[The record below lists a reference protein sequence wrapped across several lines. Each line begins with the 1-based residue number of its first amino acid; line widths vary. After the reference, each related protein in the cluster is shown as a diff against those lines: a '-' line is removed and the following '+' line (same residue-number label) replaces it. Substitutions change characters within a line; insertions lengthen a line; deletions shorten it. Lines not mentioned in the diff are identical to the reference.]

1 VSNLIQAS
9 IVERYQRLIEISRDL
24 ASTLDLSVLLN
35 RIVRAA
41 AHLSE
46 AEECSILLYDQIKN
60 ELHFAA
66 ATDLDK
72 PMMRGVIVP
81 VDASIAG
88 WIVTNRQPIIIADA
102 QKDKRHFGH
111 ITKVTNIETRSLLGV
126 PLITKG
132 KIIGA
137 LEAINK
143 HSGRFTEEDKD
154 LLTALGA
161 QAAVAIENARLFQQ
175 SDLISELVHELRTP
189 MASLSTAAHLLLRP
203 DLSEDQRGRIL
214 EIIRDE
220 TFRIS
225 ELASAFLDL
234 SRLESGRAQYQTE
247 VFDIDKLLEDCD
259 LVMNS
264 RATEKGL
271 TLKLNIKKPLPPLK
285 ADRDKIKQVVLNLLS
300 NAIKYNNPGGKITL
314 SAHTRRD
321 ELVLSVSDSGT
332 GIPAESIPHLFEK
345 FYRAPGSEMMAS
357 GTGLGLTIS
366 KRIVEA
372 HGGRIEVDSQLG
384 VGTTFTVY
392 LPLKAGE

>member
-1 VSNLIQAS
+1 
-9 IVERYQRLIEISRDL
+9 
-24 ASTLDLSVLLN
+24 
-35 RIVRAA
+35 
-41 AHLSE
+41 
-46 AEECSILLYDQIKN
+46 
-60 ELHFAA
+60 
-66 ATDLDK
+66 
-72 PMMRGVIVP
+72 MMRGVIVP

-314 SAHTRRD
+314 SAHTLRD

-384 VGTTFTVY
+384 VGPTFTVY
-392 LPLKAGE
+392 LPFKAGE